1 MGAGIFSIVFGAI
14 SFFSIGF
21 LSVLGF
27 ALAISSFM
35 QTSKPLTEKELE
47 DENLVLSHARN
58 KKISVGA
65 LILNSVAL
73 IWFLLNRY
81 ML

>member
-21 LSVLGF
+21 LAVLGF

-35 QTSKPLTEKELE
+35 QTSKPLSEKELD
-47 DENLVLSHARN
+47 DEELVLSHATN
-58 KKISVGA
+58 KKISIGA
-65 LILNSVAL
+65 IALNTIAL
-73 IWFLLNRY
+73 VWYLLNRFV
-81 ML
+81 L